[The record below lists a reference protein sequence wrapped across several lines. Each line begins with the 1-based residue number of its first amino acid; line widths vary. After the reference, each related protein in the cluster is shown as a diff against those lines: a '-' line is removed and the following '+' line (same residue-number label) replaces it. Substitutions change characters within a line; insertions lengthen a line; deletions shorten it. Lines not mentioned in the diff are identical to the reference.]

1 MIRPLSLSSFP
12 LVFDPILVARDGAI
26 ATVALNNPERLNAL
40 NRAMWARLGEV
51 MRELS
56 ADDALRCIV
65 VRGAG
70 EKAFAAGADIAE
82 FAAERADSKQAKP
95 YGNLIHETMQAVA
108 RCRHPTVAMIRG
120 ACVGGGL
127 EIAAMCDLR
136 VCRAVEPLRH
146 PGQQARPHHGLRRA
160 DGTARARGRAVA
172 LEILLEGRVFDADEA
187 YRKGL
192 VNRVVPDDKVEEE
205 AYATARRIADGAPLV
220 NRWHKQFIERLAV
233 HAQIEPEEWD
243 EGFACFDTAGLQGR
257 RGGVPGEEEARLQ
270 GKVTRDVTMSV
281 TRRSN
286 ASSAFRHVITHHV
299 SRCLRSPPAFPARSR
314 GWWGC

>member
-1 MIRPLSLSSFP
+1 MATFAEPV
-12 LVFDPILVARDGAI
+12 LVSRDGAI

-40 NRAMWARLGEV
+40 NCAMWARLGAV

-82 FAAERADSKQAKP
+82 FAAERANSKQAKP

-136 VCRAVEPLRH
+136 VA
-146 PGQQARPHHGLRRA
+146 GQSSRFGIPVNKLGLTMA
-160 DGTARARGRAVA
+160 YGELTGLLALAGRAVA

-187 YRKGL
+187 SRKGL
-192 VNRVVPDDKVEEE
+192 VNRVVPDAAVEAE

-233 HAQIEPEEWD
+233 HARVKPEEWD
-243 EGFACFDTAGLQGR
+243 EGFACFDTADYREGVDAFLKKRKPDFKGR
-257 RGGVPGEEEARLQ
+257 
-270 GKVTRDVTMSV
+270 
-281 TRRSN
+281 
-286 ASSAFRHVITHHV
+286 
-299 SRCLRSPPAFPARSR
+299 
-314 GWWGC
+314 

>member
-1 MIRPLSLSSFP
+1 MSDPV
-12 LVFDPILVARDGAI
+12 LVSRDGAI

-56 ADDALRCIV
+56 ADETLRCIV

-82 FAAERADSKQAKP
+82 IASERADVKQAKP

-108 RCRHPTVAMIRG
+108 RCRHPTVALIRG

-136 VCRAVEPLRH
+136 VA
-146 PGQQARPHHGLRRA
+146 GQSSRFGIPVNKLGLTMA
-160 DGTARARGRAVA
+160 YGELAGLLALVGKAVA
-172 LEILLEGRVFDADEA
+172 LEILLEGRVFDAEEA

-192 VNRVVPDDKVEEE
+192 LNRVVPDGKVEEE
-205 AYATARRIADGAPLV
+205 VYATARRIAEGAPLV

-233 HAQIEPEEWD
+233 HAQVDSKEWD
-243 EGFACFDTAGLQGR
+243 EGFACFDTEDYREGVDAFLNKRKPEFKGR
-257 RGGVPGEEEARLQ
+257 
-270 GKVTRDVTMSV
+270 
-281 TRRSN
+281 
-286 ASSAFRHVITHHV
+286 
-299 SRCLRSPPAFPARSR
+299 
-314 GWWGC
+314 